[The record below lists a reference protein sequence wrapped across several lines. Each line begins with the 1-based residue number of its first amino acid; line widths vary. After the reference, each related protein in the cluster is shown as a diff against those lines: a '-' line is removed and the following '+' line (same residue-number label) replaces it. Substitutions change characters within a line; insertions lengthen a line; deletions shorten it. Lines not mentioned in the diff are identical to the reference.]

1 MTDRSFA
8 VNRVTIIAL
17 GVAIIALVALL
28 GATPTGSYSAILNA
42 VDPAGPGP
50 APSRNE
56 PSSLQSAPDF
66 SLNAAPNTLTVKPGD
81 SGQSTIQLASLS
93 GFSGD
98 VLFTVTVW
106 PSGPSAELNPGTN
119 SLPPGGTASSI
130 LTVLTNSSTLEALYD
145 VSIKGTNGSLQHSVS
160 VSVNV
165 TTSPPQGNH
174 PPSLTVPGPESVT
187 AGSPLEFTVSATDPD
202 IGETVTLYATALPSG
217 ASFNR
222 ATGQFSWTPSSGQTG
237 NYNVTF
243 IATDNNSSPL
253 SDTQTVTIKVEAP
266 PSSAPPQPSQQ
277 SCLWCDVAN
286 FVGTNL
292 WLVGVGLLGGILVGY
307 VGSRFRSRSRL
318 PRERVT
324 ERSDHLS

>member
-1 MTDRSFA
+1 

-56 PSSLQSAPDF
+56 PSSPQSAPDF

-119 SLPPGGTASSI
+119 SLPPGGTTSSI
-130 LTVLTNSSTLEALYD
+130 LTVLTNSSTLEGLYD
-145 VSIKGTNGSLQHSVS
+145 VSIKSTCGSLPHSAS
-160 VSVNV
+160 V
-165 TTSPPQGNH
+165 
-174 PPSLTVPGPESVT
+174 
-187 AGSPLEFTVSATDPD
+187 
-202 IGETVTLYATALPSG
+202 
-217 ASFNR
+217 
-222 ATGQFSWTPSSGQTG
+222 
-237 NYNVTF
+237 
-243 IATDNNSSPL
+243 
-253 SDTQTVTIKVEAP
+253 
-266 PSSAPPQPSQQ
+266 
-277 SCLWCDVAN
+277 
-286 FVGTNL
+286 
-292 WLVGVGLLGGILVGY
+292 
-307 VGSRFRSRSRL
+307 
-318 PRERVT
+318 
-324 ERSDHLS
+324 